1 MGVFQSSQAPYITHP
16 GRRLFSIFCKTFI
29 WYHYF
34 WRSLFSIFVSLR
46 TVFVI
51 EVPKQCQISYSD
63 TSEESPGDQLSGNQT
78 HFERKL
84 SLKAPQ
90 WKELGVP
97 LRHTKIRLFR
107 APSPTGGGN
116 KHLILYTSVLSDS
129 IAKTGKNNQFTVV
142 SNSVI
147 PA

>member
-1 MGVFQSSQAPYITHP
+1 MTWEFFRALRHPILPTPVGGFFRFFAKLLFDITISGAICFH
-16 GRRLFSIFCKTFI
+16 FF
-29 WYHYF
+29 
-34 WRSLFSIFVSLR
+34 SLR

-90 WKELGVP
+90 
-97 LRHTKIRLFR
+97 
-107 APSPTGGGN
+107 
-116 KHLILYTSVLSDS
+116 
-129 IAKTGKNNQFTVV
+129 
-142 SNSVI
+142 
-147 PA
+147 